1 MKKLLLMLTSLT
13 APLSH
18 AAVTHVPKDLF
29 IKYLPSNPII
39 LEAGAQFGEDTQWM
53 SELWP
58 EAVIHAFEPLQDNY
72 VLLENLAKSKH
83 NIFCYKLALSDKK
96 GTAPFYVA
104 GGASSLL
111 KPAASFNQLYFHADL
126 HNPLIVETVTLDE
139 WASSNGVSH
148 IDFMWLDME
157 GNELHVLKSSGMMK
171 TTTLIYIEV
180 NLQTF
185 WENCA
190 RYEEVKA
197 FLSER
202 GFEEIWAEITP
213 NWQGNALYLNKNK

>member
-1 MKKLLLMLTSLT
+1 MKKFLLILVGMT
-13 APLSH
+13 ALSH

-29 IKYLPSNPII
+29 VKYLPSNPII

-58 EAVIHAFEPLQDNY
+58 DAAIYAFEPLPDNY
-72 VLLENLAKSKH
+72 ALLENLAKIKH
-83 NIFCYKLALSDKK
+83 NIFCYNLALSDKK

-111 KPAASFNQLYFHADL
+111 KPTATYNNLYFHADL
-126 HNPLIVETVTLDE
+126 QNPLIVETVTLDE
-139 WASSNGVSH
+139 WASSQGISH

-157 GNELHVLKSSGMMK
+157 GNELHVLKSSEIMK

-180 NLQTF
+180 NCQTF

-190 RYEEVKA
+190 RYEHVKS
-197 FLSER
+197 FLSQQ
-202 GFEEIWAEITP
+202 GYEEIWAEITP